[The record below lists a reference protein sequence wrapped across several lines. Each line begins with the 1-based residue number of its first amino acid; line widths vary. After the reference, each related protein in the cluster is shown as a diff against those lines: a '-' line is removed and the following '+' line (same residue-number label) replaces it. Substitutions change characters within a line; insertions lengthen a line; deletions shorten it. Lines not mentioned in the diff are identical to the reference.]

1 MPKGIAAVTEMTRR
15 DSAYLVV
22 IFADGSSAWNTHS
35 AGRMAS
41 RRAGARHPR
50 VECESAQMR
59 NRGQSIRGQDPSA
72 LESGQG
78 AGNDCYCYC
87 VKTGHCEALGI

>member
-59 NRGQSIRGQDPSA
+59 NRGAVD
-72 LESGQG
+72 SGTRSERVRVGTRRWQ
-78 AGNDCYCYC
+78 
-87 VKTGHCEALGI
+87 